1 MGNDRIPAMDLG
13 ELLLLIAFRRQI
25 RAPDAAAGHA
35 WVEEIVGR
43 PIDAADFA
51 AAIRR
56 LVYDD
61 LIHDPVFLPAGA
73 LQCHWRLEPTPE
85 GVAAVRALVLERRK
99 SADELIADLSSP

>member
-1 MGNDRIPAMDLG
+1 MDLDA
-13 ELLLLIAFRRQI
+13 LLLLIAFRRQI
-25 RAPDAAAGHA
+25 REPEAAAGHA
-35 WVEEIVGR
+35 RVEAVVGR

-56 LVYDD
+56 LVLEG

-85 GVAAVRALVLERRK
+85 GVAAVQALVQERGK
-99 SADELIADLSSP
+99 SADALIKELSNA

>member
-25 RAPDAAAGHA
+25 RAPESEAGLA
-35 WVEEIVGR
+35 FIEGIVGR

-56 LVYDD
+56 LVYDE

-85 GVAAVRALVLERRK
+85 GVAAVQALVQERRK
-99 SADELIADLSSP
+99 SADALIAVLSSL

>member
-1 MGNDRIPAMDLG
+1 MELG
-13 ELLLLIAFRRQI
+13 ELLLLIAFRRQP
-25 RAPDAAAGHA
+25 REANAEAGHA
-35 WVEEIVGR
+35 RVEGIVGR

-61 LIHDPVFLPAGA
+61 MIHDPVFLPAGA

-85 GVAAVRALVLERRK
+85 GVAAVQALMQARGK
-99 SADELIADLSSP
+99 SADALIVELSGS

>member
-1 MGNDRIPAMDLG
+1 MDLG
-13 ELLLLIAFRRQI
+13 ELLLLVAFRRQI
-25 RAPDAAAGHA
+25 RTPDAAAGHA
-35 WVEEIVGR
+35 RVEEVVGR

-61 LIHDPVFLPAGA
+61 MIHDPVFLPAGA

-85 GVAAVRALVLERRK
+85 GVAAVQALTQERGK
-99 SADELIADLSSP
+99 SAEALIAGLSGS